1 MYDLNGRNALI
12 TGGAHGIGRSI
23 ALRLAAEGCDIGLFD
38 LDPDGA
44 EATASEIRSSG
55 RRCVVEAGDVTDPQ
69 QVRTGARAIESALGP
84 TDILMNNAGI
94 LRIAPLLETPLEDMK
109 QQLGINFEGVF
120 HFCQA
125 VVPGMVNRGRGRV
138 INMSSWLGKHGVAQ
152 YGIYCA
158 SKFAV
163 IGMTQS
169 LAAEVSGSGVTVN
182 AVCPGIIV
190 ETQMRDG
197 AEEVHRE
204 KGLPMALERLHTV
217 PVGRLGVPEDVA
229 RTVAFL
235 ASNESEYM
243 TGQAINVTGGLW
255 FD

>member
-1 MYDLNGRNALI
+1 MYELNGRNALV
-12 TGGAHGIGRSI
+12 TGGAHGIGRAI

-44 EATASEIRSSG
+44 EATAAEIRSSG
-55 RRCVVEAGDVTDPQ
+55 QRCAVAAGDVTDPE
-69 QVRTGARAIESALGP
+69 QVRAAARTIEAALGP

-94 LRIAPLLETPLEDMK
+94 LRIAPLLETSLDDMK

-120 HFCQA
+120 YFCQA
-125 VVPGMVNRGRGRV
+125 VVPGMVSRGRGRV

-158 SKFAV
+158 TKFAV

-169 LAAEVSGSGVTVN
+169 LAAEISGSGVTVN

-197 AEEVHRE
+197 AEAVHRE

-235 ASNESEYM
+235 ASDESGYM
-243 TGQAINVTGGLW
+243 TGQAINITGGLW

>member
-12 TGGAHGIGRSI
+12 TGGAHGIGRAI

-38 LDPDGA
+38 LDRDGA
-44 EATASEIRSSG
+44 EATAEDIRSTG
-55 RRCVVEAGDVTDPQ
+55 RRCVVASGNVTQPE
-69 QVRTGARAIESALGP
+69 QVGEGARAIEAEIGP

-94 LRIAPLLETPLEDMK
+94 LRIAPLLETPIEDMRA
-109 QQLGINFEGVF
+109 QFSINVEGVF

-125 VVPGMVNRGRGRV
+125 VVPGMVSRGRGRV
-138 INMSSWLGKHGVAQ
+138 INMSSWLGKHGVEQ
-152 YGIYCA
+152 YSIYCA
-158 SKFAV
+158 SKFAA
-163 IGMTQS
+163 IGLTQS
-169 LAAEVSGSGVTVN
+169 LAAEISDSGVTVN

-197 AEEVHRE
+197 AEQVHQE

-217 PVGRLGVPEDVA
+217 PVGRLGLPEDVA

-235 ASNESEYM
+235 ASDESEYM
-243 TGQAINVTGGLW
+243 TGQAINITGGLW

>member
-12 TGGAHGIGRSI
+12 TGGAHGIGRAI

-38 LDPDGA
+38 LDREGA
-44 EATASEIRSSG
+44 EATADEVRSSG
-55 RRCVVEAGDVTDPQ
+55 RRCVVATGDVTQPK
-69 QVRTGARAIESALGP
+69 QVGEGARVIEAELGP

-94 LRIAPLLETPLEDMK
+94 LRIAPLLETPIEDMRA
-109 QQLGINFEGVF
+109 QFGINVEGVF

-125 VVPGMVNRGRGRV
+125 VVPGMVSRGRGRV

-163 IGMTQS
+163 LGLTQS
-169 LAAEVSGSGVTVN
+169 LAAEISGSGVTVN

-190 ETQMRDG
+190 ETRMRDG

-217 PVGRLGVPEDVA
+217 PVGRLGQPEDVA

-235 ASNESEYM
+235 ASDESEYM
-243 TGQAINVTGGLW
+243 TGQAINITGGLW